1 MYCFI
6 IWLIKAVHNKIL
18 KILSITAKHSCFKLS
33 VNIFKTLNFMKL
45 PVQKMM
51 CKNVMF
57 CWPHLLERVPRWPC
71 ICKLFLEDYHILL
84 HLHLVRLAPT
94 RNAFRLIPLNRHSL
108 KKFKLLK
115 SPLLSIICSQHCPWN
130 DIKK

>member
-6 IWLIKAVHNKIL
+6 IWLIKAVHNQIL

-45 PVQKMM
+45 TVQKMM
-51 CKNVMF
+51 CKNEMF
-57 CWPHLLERVPRWPC
+57 WWHLLESVPRGPR
-71 ICKLFLEDYHILL
+71 ICKLFLEDFHILL

-94 RNAFRLIPLNRHSL
+94 RNAFRLISLNRHSL
-108 KKFKLLK
+108 TKFKHFK
-115 SPLLSIICSQHCPWN
+115 VTTSFNYMFSMIS
-130 DIKK
+130 KKN